1 MIFRKTGAHF
11 SGSCPGS
18 GTAPTNTPVWSHDT
32 PCPRWSLRA
41 KRLPMNDNENLLEYL
56 SANSTNRSRD
66 AQCARVLLHHNATK
80 RFAPGIRM
88 IPKSGVRFSDKI
100 MRKKEGGEAPKGA
113 CQPFRATPTN
123 VAVCR
128 CFGRGSAPLIGG
140 APAFR
145 CYAAVLA
152 RANAS
157 AIGSAPVPA
166 FPETRPDGRYPLRS
180 VTSLPRSAET
190 GLIAGRAVARSRPG
204 AGCKPARR
212 HRTRSASESALAKA
226 SLDER
231 DSLM

>member
-1 MIFRKTGAHF
+1 
-11 SGSCPGS
+11 
-18 GTAPTNTPVWSHDT
+18 
-32 PCPRWSLRA
+32 
-41 KRLPMNDNENLLEYL
+41 MNDNENLLEYL

-66 AQCARVLLHHNATK
+66 ARCARVLLHHNATK
-80 RFAPGIRM
+80 KLTRPRHTHDPEKWCPVFGQDHAQKRGRRSAERRM
-88 IPKSGVRFSDKI
+88 PTIPRHTNKRRRLPMSRA
-100 MRKKEGGEAPKGA
+100 R
-113 CQPFRATPTN
+113 QRAT
-123 VAVCR
+123 
-128 CFGRGSAPLIGG
+128 IGG